1 MYQRERRSSKN
12 EQLANILRRLRLEAG
27 YTQQN
32 VADSLNINR
41 STYTY
46 YETGKTTPDIHT
58 LKVLAKIFNVGVDV
72 FLVDDAADVFS
83 DPGKRRPKKI
93 VWDKPSTIGQLS
105 SREKSLIALVRKGA
119 PDTLDNLIT
128 SLSKNGK

>member
-1 MYQRERRSSKN
+1 MYQRESRSSKN
-12 EQLANILRRLRLEAG
+12 EQLASILRRLRLEAG

-58 LKVLAKIFNVGVDV
+58 LKVLAKVFNVGVDV
-72 FLVDDAADVFS
+72 FLEDDATKILS

-93 VWDKPSTIGQLS
+93 VWDKPTTIGQLS
-105 SREKSLIALVRKGA
+105 SKEKSLIALVRKGA
-119 PDTLDNLIT
+119 PGTLDRIIEE
-128 SLSKNGK
+128 LSNK